1 MKIRVEVSQ
10 SELDEM
16 MCDSV
21 GDFYRLLRKQLDE
34 AIVDEDGG
42 AGVDWMTDYE
52 LVVVNVS

>member
-21 GDFYRLLRKQLDE
+21 GDFCRLLRKQLDE
-34 AIVDEDGG
+34 AIVDENGG
-42 AGVDWMTDYE
+42 SGADWMADYE
-52 LVVVNVS
+52 LVVANVS